1 MNNKTCLLLSLCLGA
16 TAALPAQTLFS
27 DSLAAD
33 AANWVLSPSPYGGGT
48 TAFTASTLAYSVGT
62 PSADDRSFRTLNTYA
77 APSTS
82 SWSVQV
88 DMHLA
93 ALGGLTTDQFAN
105 LNLMVVK
112 ASNPNQFNTSF
123 ALDRYY
129 NGGSVV
135 QDIDTHVTTGG
146 TVTPLT
152 EVLNG
157 TTDATLRI
165 TYDHTIAQLTYA
177 YDSDG
182 AAGGASFLTAHTA
195 DITAWSMGGAETF
208 AFLLVGSSGH
218 MNLGMGPMI
227 SSTDAYF
234 QNFAVTAVPE
244 PSTYALLAGVLALGV
259 VIYRRRR

>member
-1 MNNKTCLLLSLCLGA
+1 MTTKTCLLLSLCLGA
-16 TAALPAQTLFS
+16 AAALPAQTLFS
-27 DSLAAD
+27 DSLATD
-33 AANWVLSPSPYGGGT
+33 ASNWGISPAPSGGGA
-48 TAFTASTLAYSVGT
+48 TAFAASALTYAVGT
-62 PSADDRSFRTLNTYA
+62 PTADDRAYRTLNTFA

-112 ASNPNQFNTSF
+112 ASNPNLFNTSF
-123 ALDRYY
+123 ALDRY
-129 NGGSVV
+129 NSGSVV
-135 QDIDTHVTTGG
+135 QDIDTFITTNG
-146 TVTPLT
+146 TPTQFT

-182 AAGGASFLTAHTA
+182 AVGGATFLNAHTA

-218 MNLGMGPMI
+218 MNLGTGPVI
-227 SSTDAYF
+227 SSSDAYF

-244 PSTYALLAGVLALGV
+244 PSTYALLAGALALGV
-259 VIYRRRR
+259 VLLRRRR

>member
-1 MNNKTCLLLSLCLGA
+1 MNTKTCLLLSLCLGA
-16 TAALPAQTLFS
+16 VTALPAQTLFS
-27 DSLAAD
+27 DSLATD
-33 AANWVLSPSPYGGGT
+33 ASNWVVSPAPTGGGA
-48 TAFTASTLAYSVGT
+48 TAFTASALTYSVGT
-62 PSADDRSFRTLNTYA
+62 PTADDRGYRTLNTFA
-77 APSTS
+77 ASSTS

-112 ASNPNQFNTSF
+112 ASNPNLFNTSF
-123 ALDRYY
+123 ALDRY
-129 NGGSVV
+129 NSGSVV
-135 QDIDTHVTTGG
+135 RDFDTFITTNG
-146 TVTPLT
+146 TSTQFT
-152 EVLNG
+152 EVLNA

-165 TYDHTIAQLTYA
+165 TYDHTMAQLTYD

-182 AAGGASFLTAHTA
+182 AGSGATFLTAHTA

-208 AFLLVGSSGH
+208 AFLLVGSSG
-218 MNLGMGPMI
+218 NDGAGVGPVI

-244 PSTYALLAGVLALGV
+244 PSTYALLAGALALGV
-259 VIYRRRR
+259 VMLRRRR